1 MISKKLLLFAITCTI
16 VMGIPVIT
24 NVDATTEPKTK
35 HDLWKT
41 CNDTFGS
48 GFLSDFFCGVEP
60 PEEQGIIR

>member
-1 MISKKLLLFAITCTI
+1 MNSKYLGLFAIICLI
-16 VMGIPVIT
+16 GIINPGIYD
-24 NVDATTEPKTK
+24 VDATTEPKTK

-48 GFLSDFFCGVEP
+48 GFLSDFFCGSEP